1 MNSKFEFTYKIY
13 DFHLAMKKMRKKTQ
27 ATHLL
32 IDNLAQLMLGG
43 YILNVYIRADE
54 PKLL

>member
-43 YILNVYIRADE
+43 CILNVYIRADE